1 MGSLAEGTTWIKG
14 VSDAE
19 HIADTLR
26 SLRDFGIKVHKT
38 DDGYHVNGGVYLPK
52 NGTIRVGGSGSTLQ
66 FLLGLG
72 CRSQGGEIV
81 YVGNHLLRRRPIGPL
96 LEALSQIG
104 VRWEAANMS
113 LPVKLFPGLPR
124 GGTVR
129 IPGTLSQWTSG
140 LLMLAPFAEKE
151 TVIEVLPPLN
161 ERNYIRLTLGML
173 RQFGVEVNGS
183 ENGHRWILRGGQVYR
198 PCATDIEA
206 DLSSAAFLL
215 VLSALHPADVTLT
228 GIRGEGTHPE
238 GQILRIL
245 EDMGLPIEHARQ
257 QESLR
262 IRHNGIT
269 LRGMVIDMQ
278 TIPDLLP
285 ALCVAAAVA
294 KGRTVLKNIGPGRLK
309 ESNRVKAMLQLKK
322 MGVRIRESGDDLIID
337 GGSPLKG
344 AVLSSYN
351 DHRVQMSLAIAGTV
365 ASGKTELTYPNAYKM
380 SYPEFLKHMGLLGVD
395 IHVERTRELE
405 EAVLL

>member
-1 MGSLAEGTTWIKG
+1 
-14 VSDAE
+14 
-19 HIADTLR
+19 
-26 SLRDFGIKVHKT
+26 
-38 DDGYHVNGGVYLPK
+38 
-52 NGTIRVGGSGSTLQ
+52 
-66 FLLGLG
+66 
-72 CRSQGGEIV
+72 
-81 YVGNHLLRRRPIGPL
+81 
-96 LEALSQIG
+96 
-104 VRWEAANMS
+104 
-113 LPVKLFPGLPR
+113 
-124 GGTVR
+124 
-129 IPGTLSQWTSG
+129 
-140 LLMLAPFAEKE
+140 
-151 TVIEVLPPLN
+151 
-161 ERNYIRLTLGML
+161 
-173 RQFGVEVNGS
+173 
-183 ENGHRWILRGGQVYR
+183 
-198 PCATDIEA
+198 
-206 DLSSAAFLL
+206 
-215 VLSALHPADVTLT
+215 LSALHPADVTLT

-269 LRGMVIDMQ
+269 LRGVVIDMQ

-344 AVLSSYN
+344 AALSSYN